1 MSADQT
7 FAGFTPPFYLRS
19 AMLQSFLGS
28 NRPGRRR
35 PGPMLSSARP
45 LIIDTEGGVRLS
57 GALSSAETAPARG
70 LMILLHGW
78 EGSIDSSYV
87 TATAQ
92 YLFRHGFSIFRL
104 NFRDHGDS
112 HSLNQG
118 LFYATL
124 LDEVYQAVMAAA
136 RMTPGL
142 PVFLCGFSLGG
153 NFALRI
159 ARKWSLAPPKDIDL
173 KHVIAISPVLDPSK
187 ATDAIDG
194 HRIIRRYFLKKWQ
207 RSLEMKQQLF
217 PERYDFTDI
226 LALSNIR
233 LMTEKL
239 LMRYATYPNAAAY
252 FAGYT
257 LCSRDLE
264 AISIPTT
271 IITSTDDPIIPVE
284 DFYQLTPNR
293 HLRLIIHLYGGHN
306 GFITCWR
313 GRTWYERY
321 LLDVAEDLT
330 I

>member
-1 MSADQT
+1 MIADHISAN
-7 FAGFTPPFYLRS
+7 FVPPFYLRS

-28 NRPGRRR
+28 NRPGCFQSHSL
-35 PGPMLSSARP
+35 LSSARP
-45 LIIDTEGGVRLS
+45 IVLNIEGGVRLS
-57 GALSSAETAPARG
+57 GALSFAEAAPARG

-78 EGSIDSSYV
+78 EGSMDSTYV
-87 TATAQ
+87 AATAQ
-92 YLFRHGFSIFRL
+92 YLFSRGFSIFRL

-112 HSLNQG
+112 HSLNKG

-124 LDEVYQAVMAAA
+124 LDEVYQAVIAVA
-136 RMTPGL
+136 RMTPGI

-159 ARKWSLAPPKDIDL
+159 ARKWSLTPPKDIDL
-173 KHVIAISPVLDPSK
+173 KHVTAISPVLDPSK

-207 RSLEMKQQLF
+207 RSLSMKHLLF
-217 PERYDFTDI
+217 PELYDFTDI
-226 LALSNIR
+226 LELSNIR
-233 LMTEKL
+233 QMTEKL
-239 LMRYATYPNAAAY
+239 LRRYSTYPNAAAY

-257 LCSRDLE
+257 LRARDLE

-271 IITSTDDPIIPVE
+271 IITSKDDPIIPVE
-284 DFYQLTPNR
+284 DFYHLSVNR

-306 GFITCWR
+306 GFITSWR
-313 GRTWYERY
+313 GRSWYERY
-321 LLDVAEDLT
+321 LLEVAEGLT

>member
-1 MSADQT
+1 MSTDHT
-7 FAGFTPPFYLRS
+7 LAGFIPPFYLRS

-35 PGPMLSSARP
+35 AGPMISSARP

-57 GALSSAETAPARG
+57 GALSLSAAAPARG

-92 YLFRHGFSIFRL
+92 HLFHHGFSIFRL
-104 NFRDHGDS
+104 NFRDHGNS
-112 HSLNQG
+112 HSLNKG

-124 LDEVYQAVMAAA
+124 LDEVYQAVMTAA
-136 RMTPGL
+136 RITPGI

-159 ARKWSLAPPKDIDL
+159 ARKWSLTPPRDIDL

-187 ATDAIDG
+187 ATDAIDN

-217 PERYDFTDI
+217 PERYDFTEI

-233 LMTEKL
+233 QMTEKL
-239 LMRYATYPNAAAY
+239 LRRYSPYPNAAAY

-257 LCSRDLE
+257 LCGRDLE

-271 IITSTDDPIIPVE
+271 IITSKDDPIIPVE
-284 DFYQLTPNR
+284 DFYHLSAHK
-293 HLRLIIHLYGGHN
+293 HLRLMIHLYGGHN
-306 GFITCWR
+306 GFITNWR

-321 LLDVAEDLT
+321 LLDVVD
-330 I
+330 